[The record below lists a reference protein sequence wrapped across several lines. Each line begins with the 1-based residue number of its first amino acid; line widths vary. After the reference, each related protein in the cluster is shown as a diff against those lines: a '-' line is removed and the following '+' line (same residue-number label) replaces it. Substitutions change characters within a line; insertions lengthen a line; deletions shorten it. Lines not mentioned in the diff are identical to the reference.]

1 MKSCEAPAAGLPG
14 DALAAI
20 VGVLSMYPEV
30 ERVQLFGSRAK
41 GNHRP
46 GSDIDLFIEAPTLN
60 PGRRLGLETR
70 LDDLLLPWKIDVVM
84 AHEVDNPEL
93 LAHVARVGI
102 TLLAKKT
109 AKTVV

>member
-1 MKSCEAPAAGLPG
+1 MKFREASAAGLPG

-20 VGVLSMYPEV
+20 VGVLSTYPEV

-41 GNHRP
+41 GNQRP

-60 PGRRLGLETR
+60 PVRRLGLEAR

-102 TLLAKKT
+102 TLLGQKA